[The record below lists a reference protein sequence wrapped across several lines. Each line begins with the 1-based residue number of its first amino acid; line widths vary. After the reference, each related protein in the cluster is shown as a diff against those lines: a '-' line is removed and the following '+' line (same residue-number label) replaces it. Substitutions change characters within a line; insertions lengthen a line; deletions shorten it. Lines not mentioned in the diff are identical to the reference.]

1 MGARAGGGVAEA
13 AQLSHKVIFTPSGI
27 RTTAKDGE
35 SVYDVALASGV
46 DILSI
51 CGGKGLCRRCQIEF
65 QPGDYSK
72 FGVKV
77 EEGNLSGW
85 TDSEE
90 RAAKRGDLKP
100 GRRLACRAQVL
111 GDVVVE
117 VPGDARHQVSSISK
131 DSTGFETEL
140 KPAIKLYMCK
150 LPMPELDHNPS
161 DGEALVEALRE
172 FGIEAQPEH
181 RPLTKLQPILA
192 QNERELIAVVRDD
205 KWIIDVWPPS
215 PFDAYGAAIDIG
227 STSLAL
233 YLYDL
238 TNGALVHQASA
249 MNPQIRYGED
259 LMSRVS
265 YVMMNKGGEERL
277 TEEVRKAVSGML
289 EDARAKLDLGPNQIL
304 EVVLVGNPIM
314 HHLFLG
320 INPVELGQAPFTL
333 AVKDWFEAPAWRFN
347 LGISE
352 TARIS
357 MLPLIGG
364 HVGADTTGAYLS
376 QLDVMTGRSVLLV
389 DIGTNAEIVLS
400 HGGKVAACSSPTG
413 PAFEGAEISAGV
425 RATPGAIERVR
436 IDRET
441 FQPSFKVIGSDEW
454 LSDADPDIADKRVV
468 GICGSG
474 IFEVMVEL
482 ASAGLVNKGGLFQ
495 PEAAPHR
502 FIQEG
507 QSWKYILLDRPEN
520 PLYVKQTDVRAVQ
533 LAKAALAA
541 GVNLLVDFL
550 ECPGFD
556 EVLLAGAFGTH
567 LDSQYVADIGIIPF
581 ASAEQ
586 IRSVGNAA
594 GMGAAMALYNQDE
607 KARIIEAVKHVI
619 KVETATEPKFQDYF
633 VAAMQFPTAP
643 STDGDNASGRG
654 RRSRLRE
661 RSR

>member
-1 MGARAGGGVAEA
+1 M
-13 AQLSHKVIFTPSGI
+13 SHKVIFTPSGI
-27 RTTAKDGE
+27 RATTEPGQ
-35 SVYDVALASGV
+35 SVFDVALAAGV
-46 DILSI
+46 DIQSI

-65 QPGDYSK
+65 EPGDYPK
-72 FGVKV
+72 FGLKV
-77 EEGNLSGW
+77 EGDALSGW

-90 RAAKRGDLKP
+90 KAAKRGDLKP
-100 GRRLACRAQVL
+100 GRRLACRAQVC

-117 VPGDARHQVSSISK
+117 VPHDARQHGSSISK
-131 DSTGFETEL
+131 ASTGFETAL
-140 KPAIKLYMCK
+140 DPGVKLYMVE
-150 LPMPELDHNPS
+150 LPVPQLDDNPS
-161 DGEALVEALRE
+161 DTEAMVAALKELGVSAWPDLRV
-172 FGIEAQPEH
+172 
-181 RPLTKLQPILA
+181 LTKLQPLLA
-192 QNERELIAVVRDD
+192 QNERRVIAVVRDG
-205 KWIIDVWPPS
+205 KHIVDVWPPS
-215 PFDAYGAAIDIG
+215 QSDAYGAAIDIG

-238 TNGALVHQASA
+238 TSGLLVHEASG

-265 YVMMNKGGEERL
+265 YVMLNKGGEERL
-277 TEEVRKAVSGML
+277 TEEVRKAINTMIA
-289 EDARAKLDLGPNQIL
+289 DACKKL
-304 EVVLVGNPIM
+304 EVDVAQVLELVLVGNPIM

-333 AVKDWFEAPAWRFN
+333 AVKDWFEAPAGEFGMGLN
-347 LGISE
+347 PA
-352 TARIS
+352 ARIS
-357 MLPLIGG
+357 LLPLVGG
-364 HVGADTTGAYLS
+364 HVGADTTGAYLT

-441 FQPSFKVIGSDEW
+441 FQPRFRVIGSEEW
-454 LSDADPDIADKRVV
+454 LSDDQADIAEKRVV

-482 ASAGLVNKGGLFQ
+482 ASAGLIDAGGLFR
-495 PEAAPHR
+495 PDVAPHR
-502 FIQEG
+502 FVQEG
-507 QSWKYILLDRPEN
+507 QSWKYLLLDRPEN

-541 GVNLLVDFL
+541 GVNLLVDYL
-550 ECPGFD
+550 ECPAFD

-567 LDSQYVADIGIIPF
+567 LDSQYVADIGIIPM
-581 ASAEQ
+581 ASAGQ

-594 GMGAAMALYNQDE
+594 GMGAAMALYNQAE
-607 KARIIEAVKHVI
+607 KARIIEAVMHII

-633 VAAMQFPTAP
+633 VAAMRFPTAP
-643 STDGDNASGRG
+643 MIEGDAATGRG
-654 RRSRLRE
+654 RRSRSRE

>member
-1 MGARAGGGVAEA
+1 M
-13 AQLSHKVIFTPSGI
+13 SHKVIFTPSGI
-27 RTTAKDGE
+27 RATAEPGQ
-35 SVYDVALASGV
+35 SVFDVALAAGV
-46 DILSI
+46 DIQSI

-65 QPGDYSK
+65 EPGDYPK
-72 FGVKV
+72 FGLKV
-77 EEGNLSGW
+77 EGDALSGW

-90 RAAKRGDLKP
+90 KAAKRGDLKP
-100 GRRLACRAQVL
+100 GRRLACRAQVC

-117 VPGDARHQVSSISK
+117 VPHDARQHGSSISK
-131 DSTGFETEL
+131 ASTGFETAL
-140 KPAIKLYMCK
+140 DPGVKLYMVE
-150 LPMPELDHNPS
+150 LPVPQLDDNPS
-161 DGEALVEALRE
+161 DTEAMVAALKELGVSAWPDLRV
-172 FGIEAQPEH
+172 
-181 RPLTKLQPILA
+181 LTKLQPLLA
-192 QNERELIAVVRDD
+192 QNERRVIAVVRDG
-205 KWIIDVWPPS
+205 KHIVDVWPPS
-215 PFDAYGAAIDIG
+215 QSDAYGAAIDIG

-238 TNGALVHQASA
+238 TSGLLVHEASG

-265 YVMMNKGGEERL
+265 YVMLNKGGEERL
-277 TEEVRKAVSGML
+277 TEEVRKTISTMIA
-289 EDARAKLDLGPNQIL
+289 DACKKL
-304 EVVLVGNPIM
+304 EVDVAQVLELVLVGNPIM

-333 AVKDWFEAPAWRFN
+333 AVKDWFEAPAGEFGMGLN
-347 LGISE
+347 PA
-352 TARIS
+352 ARIS
-357 MLPLIGG
+357 LLPLVGG
-364 HVGADTTGAYLS
+364 HVGADTTGAYLT

-441 FQPSFKVIGSDEW
+441 FQPRFRVIGSEEW
-454 LSDADPDIADKRVV
+454 LSDDQADIAEKRVV

-482 ASAGLVNKGGLFQ
+482 ASAGLIDAGGLFR
-495 PEAAPHR
+495 PDVAPHR
-502 FIQEG
+502 FVQEG
-507 QSWKYILLDRPEN
+507 QSWKYLLLDRPEN

-541 GVNLLVDFL
+541 GVNLLVDYL
-550 ECPGFD
+550 ECPAFD

-567 LDSQYVADIGIIPF
+567 LDSQYVADIGIIPM
-581 ASAEQ
+581 ASAGQ

-594 GMGAAMALYNQDE
+594 GMGAAMALYNQAE
-607 KARIIEAVKHVI
+607 KARIIEAVMHII

-633 VAAMQFPTAP
+633 VAAMRFPTAP
-643 STDGDNASGRG
+643 MIEGDAATGRG
-654 RRSRLRE
+654 RRSRSRE

>member
-1 MGARAGGGVAEA
+1 MV
-13 AQLSHKVIFTPSGI
+13 
-27 RTTAKDGE
+27 
-35 SVYDVALASGV
+35 
-46 DILSI
+46 
-51 CGGKGLCRRCQIEF
+51 
-65 QPGDYSK
+65 
-72 FGVKV
+72 
-77 EEGNLSGW
+77 
-85 TDSEE
+85 
-90 RAAKRGDLKP
+90 
-100 GRRLACRAQVL
+100 
-111 GDVVVE
+111 
-117 VPGDARHQVSSISK
+117 
-131 DSTGFETEL
+131 
-140 KPAIKLYMCK
+140 K
-150 LPMPELDHNPS
+150 LPTPELDHNPS
-161 DGEALVEALRE
+161 DGEALIEALRE
-172 FGIEAQPEH
+172 FGVETQIEH

-227 STSLAL
+227 STSVAL

-238 TNGALVHQASA
+238 TNGELVHQASA

-277 TEEVRKAVSGML
+277 TEEIRKQIAAML
-289 EDARAKLDLGPNQIL
+289 EEARAKFDLGPNQIL

-320 INPVELGQAPFTL
+320 LNPVELGQAPFTL

-357 MLPLIGG
+357 MLPLVGG
-364 HVGADTTGAYLS
+364 HVGADTTGAYLT
-376 QLDVMTGRSVLLV
+376 QLDAMKDRSVLLV

-400 HGGKVAACSSPTG
+400 HGGRVAACSSPTG

-436 IDRET
+436 IDPAT
-441 FQPSFKVIGSDEW
+441 KQPRFKVIGNDEW

-482 ASAGLVNKGGLFQ
+482 ASAGLIDQTGLFQ
-495 PEAAPHR
+495 PSASPER
-502 FIQEG
+502 MVQEG
-507 QSWKYILLDRPEN
+507 QSWKFLLVDRPES
-520 PLYVKQTDVRAVQ
+520 PIYVKQTDVRAVQ

-541 GVNLLVDFL
+541 GVQLLVDFL
-550 ECPGFD
+550 ECPAFD

-567 LDSQYVADIGIIPF
+567 LDSQYVADIGIIPN
-581 ASAEQ
+581 ASARQ
-586 IRSVGNAA
+586 IRSIGNAA
-594 GMGAAMALYNQDE
+594 GMGAAMALYNQAE
-607 KARIIEAVKHVI
+607 KARIIEAVKHII
-619 KVETATEPKFQDYF
+619 KVETATEPKFQEYF
-633 VAAMQFPTAP
+633 VAAMKFPTAP
-643 STDGDNASGRG
+643 APDGDGAPGRG
-654 RRSRLRE
+654 RRARMRE

>member
-1 MGARAGGGVAEA
+1 MSE
-13 AQLSHKVIFTPSGI
+13 HKVIFTPSGI
-27 RTTAKDGE
+27 RATAKHGE

-117 VPGDARHQVSSISK
+117 VPSDARHQVSSISK

-161 DGEALVEALRE
+161 DGEALIEALRE

-192 QNERELIAVVRDD
+192 QNDRELIAVVRDD

-277 TEEVRKAVSGML
+277 TEEVRKAVAGML

-454 LSDADPDIADKRVV
+454 LSDADPDIAEKRVV

-507 QSWKYILLDRPEN
+507 QSWKYLLLDRPEN

-550 ECPGFD
+550 ECPAFD

>member
-1 MGARAGGGVAEA
+1 MV
-13 AQLSHKVIFTPSGI
+13 
-27 RTTAKDGE
+27 
-35 SVYDVALASGV
+35 
-46 DILSI
+46 
-51 CGGKGLCRRCQIEF
+51 
-65 QPGDYSK
+65 
-72 FGVKV
+72 
-77 EEGNLSGW
+77 
-85 TDSEE
+85 
-90 RAAKRGDLKP
+90 
-100 GRRLACRAQVL
+100 
-111 GDVVVE
+111 
-117 VPGDARHQVSSISK
+117 
-131 DSTGFETEL
+131 
-140 KPAIKLYMCK
+140 K
-150 LPMPELDHNPS
+150 LPVPQLDDNPS
-161 DGEALVEALRE
+161 DTEALIAALRE
-172 FGIEAQPEH
+172 FGVETQIEH
-181 RPLTKLQPILA
+181 RPLAKLQPILA

-205 KWIIDVWPPS
+205 KWIIDVWPPA

-265 YVMMNKGGEERL
+265 YVMMNKGGEEKL
-277 TEEVRKAVSGML
+277 TAEIQGQVARML

-320 INPVELGQAPFTL
+320 LNPVELGQAPFTL
-333 AVKDWFEAPAWRFN
+333 AVKDWFEAPATRFN

-352 TARIS
+352 TARIAF
-357 MLPLIGG
+357 LPLVGG
-364 HVGADTTGAYLS
+364 HVGADTTGAYLT

-441 FQPSFKVIGSDEW
+441 FQPRFRVIGSEEW
-454 LSDADPDIADKRVV
+454 LSDADPDIAEKRVV

-482 ASAGLVNKGGLFQ
+482 ASAGLIDAGGLFR
-495 PEAAPHR
+495 PDAAPHR
-502 FIQEG
+502 FVQDG
-507 QSWKYILLDRPEN
+507 GSWKFLLLDRPEN
-520 PLYVKQTDVRAVQ
+520 PLFVKQTDVRAVQ
-533 LAKAALAA
+533 LAKAALSA
-541 GVNLLVDFL
+541 GVQLLVDHL
-550 ECPGFD
+550 GCPAFD

-567 LDSQYVADIGIIPF
+567 LDSQYVADIGIIPM
-581 ASAEQ
+581 ASGEQ

-594 GMGAAMALYNQDE
+594 GMGAAMALYNQAE
-607 KARIIEAVKHVI
+607 KARIIEAVKHII

-633 VAAMQFPTAP
+633 VAAMKFPTAP
-643 STDGDNASGRG
+643 ETQGDAATGRG
-654 RRSRLRE
+654 RRSRSRE
-661 RSR
+661 RTR

>member
-1 MGARAGGGVAEA
+1 M
-13 AQLSHKVIFTPSGI
+13 SHKVIFTPSGI
-27 RTTAKDGE
+27 RATAEPGQ
-35 SVYDVALASGV
+35 SVFDVALAAGV
-46 DILSI
+46 DIQSI

-65 QPGDYSK
+65 EPGDYPK
-72 FGVKV
+72 FGLKV
-77 EEGNLSGW
+77 EGDALSGW

-90 RAAKRGDLKP
+90 KAAKRGDLKP
-100 GRRLACRAQVL
+100 GRRLACRAQVC

-117 VPGDARHQVSSISK
+117 VPHDARQHGSSISK
-131 DSTGFETEL
+131 ASTGFETAL
-140 KPAIKLYMCK
+140 DPGVKLYMVE
-150 LPMPELDHNPS
+150 LPVPQLDDNPS
-161 DGEALVEALRE
+161 DTEAMVAALKELGVSAWPDLRV
-172 FGIEAQPEH
+172 
-181 RPLTKLQPILA
+181 LTKLQPLLA
-192 QNERELIAVVRDD
+192 QNERRVIAVVRDG
-205 KWIIDVWPPS
+205 KHIVDVWPPS
-215 PFDAYGAAIDIG
+215 QSDAYGAAIDIG

-238 TNGALVHQASA
+238 TSGLLVHEASG

-265 YVMMNKGGEERL
+265 YVMLNKGGEERL
-277 TEEVRKAVSGML
+277 TEEVRKAINTMIA
-289 EDARAKLDLGPNQIL
+289 DACKKL
-304 EVVLVGNPIM
+304 EVDVAQVLELVLVGNPIM

-333 AVKDWFEAPAWRFN
+333 AVKDWFEAPAGEFGMGLN
-347 LGISE
+347 PA
-352 TARIS
+352 ARIS
-357 MLPLIGG
+357 LLPLVGG
-364 HVGADTTGAYLS
+364 HVGADTTGAYLT

-441 FQPSFKVIGSDEW
+441 FQPRFRVIGSEEW
-454 LSDADPDIADKRVV
+454 LSDDQADIADKRVV

-482 ASAGLVNKGGLFQ
+482 ASAGLIDAGGLFR
-495 PEAAPHR
+495 PDVAPHR
-502 FIQEG
+502 FVQEG
-507 QSWKYILLDRPEN
+507 QSWKYLLLDRPEN

-541 GVNLLVDFL
+541 GVNLLVDYL
-550 ECPGFD
+550 ECPAFD

-567 LDSQYVADIGIIPF
+567 LDSQYVADIGIIPM
-581 ASAEQ
+581 ASAGQ

-594 GMGAAMALYNQDE
+594 GMGAAMALYNQAE
-607 KARIIEAVKHVI
+607 KARIIEAVMHII

-633 VAAMQFPTAP
+633 VAAMRFPTAP
-643 STDGDNASGRG
+643 MIEGDAATGRG
-654 RRSRLRE
+654 RRSRSRE

>member
-1 MGARAGGGVAEA
+1 MSGT
-13 AQLSHKVIFTPSGI
+13 HKVIFTPSGI
-27 RTTAKDGE
+27 RATAKEGE
-35 SVYDVALASGV
+35 SVYDVALNSGV

-65 QPGDYSK
+65 QPGDYPK

-85 TDSEE
+85 SDSEE

-131 DSTGFETEL
+131 DSTGFTTEL
-140 KPAIKLYMCK
+140 KPAIQLYMCK
-150 LPMPELDHNPS
+150 LPTPELDNNPS

-172 FGIEAQPEH
+172 FGIETQPEH
-181 RPLTKLQPILA
+181 RPLTKLQAILA
-192 QNERELIAVVRDD
+192 EHERELIAVVRDG

-215 PFDAYGAAIDIG
+215 PFDAFGAAIDIG

-265 YVMMNKGGEERL
+265 YIMMNKGGEERL
-277 TEEVRKAVSGML
+277 TEEIRKQVAAML
-289 EDARAKLDLGPNQIL
+289 EDARAKLNLGPNQIL

-357 MLPLIGG
+357 MLPLVGG
-364 HVGADTTGAYLS
+364 HVGADTTGAYLT

-436 IDRET
+436 IDPET
-441 FQPSFKVIGSDEW
+441 KQPRFKVIGNDEW
-454 LSDADPDIADKRVV
+454 LSDDQADIAEKRVV

-482 ASAGLVNKGGLFQ
+482 ASAGLIDQGGLFR
-495 PEAAPHR
+495 PDAAPHR
-502 FIQEG
+502 FVQDG
-507 QSWKYILLDRPEN
+507 QSWKYVLLDRPEN

-533 LAKAALAA
+533 LAKAALSA
-541 GVNLLVDFL
+541 GVQLLVDQL
-550 ECPGFD
+550 GCPDFD

-567 LDSQYVADIGIIPF
+567 LDSAYVADIGIIPN
-581 ASAEQ
+581 ASAAQ
-586 IRSVGNAA
+586 IRSIGNAA

-607 KARIIEAVKHVI
+607 KARIIEAVKHII
-619 KVETATEPKFQDYF
+619 KVETATEPKFQEYF
-633 VAAMQFPTAP
+633 VAAMRFPTAP
-643 STDGDNASGRG
+643 ASEGDGATGRG
-654 RRSRLRE
+654 RRSRNRE
-661 RSR
+661 RAR

>member
-1 MGARAGGGVAEA
+1 MA
-13 AQLSHKVIFTPSGI
+13 HKVIFTPSGI
-27 RTTAKDGE
+27 RATARQGQ

-51 CGGKGLCRRCQIEF
+51 CGGKGLCRRCQIECE
-65 QPGDYSK
+65 PGDYPK

-77 EEGNLSGW
+77 EAGNLSGW

-90 RAAKRGDLKP
+90 KAAKRGDLKP

-140 KPAIKLYMCK
+140 DPAIKLFMVK
-150 LPMPELDHNPS
+150 LPVPELDDNPS
-161 DGEALVEALRE
+161 DGDALVEALRQ
-172 FGIEAQPEH
+172 FGVETRLEL

-192 QNERELIAVVRDD
+192 ANERELIAVVRDD
-205 KWIIDVWPPS
+205 VSVIDVWPPA

-227 STSLAL
+227 STSIAL

-265 YVMMNKGGEERL
+265 YVMMNKGGEEKL
-277 TEEVRKAVSGML
+277 TAEIRTAIAGML
-289 EDARAKLDLGPNQIL
+289 EDARAKLELGPNQIL

-333 AVKDWFEAPAWRFN
+333 AVKDWFEAPAPLFN

-352 TARIS
+352 TARVQ
-357 MLPLIGG
+357 MLPLVGG
-364 HVGADTTGAYLS
+364 HVGADTTGAYLT
-376 QLDVMTGRSVLLV
+376 QLDTMRDRSVLLV

-400 HGGKVAACSSPTG
+400 HGGRVAACSSPTG

-436 IDRET
+436 IDPVT
-441 FQPSFKVIGSDEW
+441 KQPRFKVIGSDEW
-454 LSDADPDIADKRVV
+454 LSDDQGDIADKRVV

-482 ASAGLVNKGGLFQ
+482 ASAGLIDAGGLFR
-495 PEAAPHR
+495 PTEAPHR
-502 FIQEG
+502 FVAEG
-507 QSWKYILLDRPEN
+507 ASWKYLLLDRPEN

-541 GVNLLVDFL
+541 GVQLLVDYL
-550 ECPGFD
+550 GCPGFD

-567 LDSQYVADIGIIPF
+567 LDSQYVADIGIIPN
-581 ASAEQ
+581 AAAPQ
-586 IRSVGNAA
+586 IRSIGNAA
-594 GMGAAMALYNQDE
+594 GMGAAMALYNRAE
-607 KARIIEAVKHVI
+607 KARIIEAVKHII
-619 KVETATEPKFQDYF
+619 KVETATEPKFQEYF
-633 VAAMQFPTAP
+633 VAAMKFPTAP
-643 STDGDNASGRG
+643 ETQGDAATGRG
-654 RRSRLRE
+654 RRSRMRE
-661 RSR
+661 RTSQEG

>member
-1 MGARAGGGVAEA
+1 MTVTT
-13 AQLSHKVIFTPSGI
+13 HKVIFAPSGI
-27 RTTAKDGE
+27 RATAQDGQ

-51 CGGKGLCRRCQIEF
+51 CGGKGLCRRCQIELE
-65 QPGDYSK
+65 PGEHAK

-77 EEGNLSGW
+77 AADHLSEW
-85 TDSEE
+85 TESEE
-90 RAAKRGDLKP
+90 RALKRGDLKP
-100 GRRLACRAQVL
+100 GRRLACRANVL
-111 GDVVVE
+111 GDVVIE
-117 VPGDARHQVSSISK
+117 VPSEARHQASSISK

-140 KPAIKLYMCK
+140 NPAIKLYMCK
-150 LPMPELDHNPS
+150 LPVPQLDDNPS
-161 DGEALVEALRE
+161 DTEALIAALRE
-172 FGIEAQPEH
+172 FGLETQIEH

-192 QNERELIAVVRDD
+192 KNERELIAVVRDD
-205 KWIIDVWPPS
+205 QWIIDVWPPS

-265 YVMMNKGGEERL
+265 YVMMNKGGEEKL
-277 TEEVRKAVSGML
+277 TAEIQGQVAKML
-289 EDARAKLDLGPNQIL
+289 EEARAKLDLGPNQIL

-320 INPVELGQAPFTL
+320 INPIELGQAPFTL
-333 AVKDWFEAPAWRFN
+333 AVKDWFEAPAHRFS

-352 TARIS
+352 TARIAF
-357 MLPLIGG
+357 LPLVGG

-376 QLDVMTGRSVLLV
+376 QLDTMTGRSVLLV

-400 HGGKVAACSSPTG
+400 HGGRVAACSSPTG

-436 IDRET
+436 IDPVT
-441 FQPSFKVIGSDEW
+441 KQPRFKVIGSDEW
-454 LSDADPDIADKRVV
+454 LSDDQADIAEKRVV

-482 ASAGLVNKGGLFQ
+482 ANAGLVDQSGLFQ
-495 PEAAPHR
+495 PHAAPHR
-502 FIQEG
+502 FVEDG
-507 QSWKYILLDRPEN
+507 QSWKYVLLDRPES
-520 PLYVKQTDVRAVQ
+520 PLYVRQTDVRAVQ

-550 ECPGFD
+550 DCPAFD

-567 LDSQYVADIGIIPF
+567 LDSQYVADIGIVPF
-581 ASAEQ
+581 AEARQ

-594 GMGAAMALYNQDE
+594 GMGAAMALYNRGE
-607 KARIIEAVKHVI
+607 KARIIEAVKHII

-633 VAAMQFPTAP
+633 VAAMKFPTAP
-643 STDGDNASGRG
+643 ASEGDSATGRG
-654 RRSRLRE
+654 RRSRNRE
-661 RSR
+661 RNK

>member
-1 MGARAGGGVAEA
+1 V
-13 AQLSHKVIFTPSGI
+13 SHKVIFTPSGI
-27 RTTAKDGE
+27 RATTEPGQ
-35 SVYDVALASGV
+35 SVFDVALAAGV
-46 DILSI
+46 DIQSI

-65 QPGDYSK
+65 EPGDYPK
-72 FGVKV
+72 FGLKV
-77 EEGNLSGW
+77 EGDALSGW

-90 RAAKRGDLKP
+90 KAAKRGDLKP
-100 GRRLACRAQVL
+100 GRRLACRAQVC

-117 VPGDARHQVSSISK
+117 VPHDARQHGSSISK
-131 DSTGFETEL
+131 ASTGFETAL
-140 KPAIKLYMCK
+140 DPGVKLYMVE
-150 LPMPELDHNPS
+150 LPVPQLDDNPS
-161 DGEALVEALRE
+161 DTEAMVAALKELGVSAWPDLRV
-172 FGIEAQPEH
+172 
-181 RPLTKLQPILA
+181 LTKLQPLLA
-192 QNERELIAVVRDD
+192 QNERRVIAVVRDG
-205 KWIIDVWPPS
+205 KHIVDVWPPS
-215 PFDAYGAAIDIG
+215 QSDAYGAAIDIG

-238 TNGALVHQASA
+238 TSGLLVHEASG

-265 YVMMNKGGEERL
+265 YVMLNKGGEERL
-277 TEEVRKAVSGML
+277 TEEVRKAINTMIA
-289 EDARAKLDLGPNQIL
+289 DACKKL
-304 EVVLVGNPIM
+304 EVDVAQVLELVLVGNPIM

-333 AVKDWFEAPAWRFN
+333 AVKDWFEAPAGEFGMGLN
-347 LGISE
+347 PA
-352 TARIS
+352 ARIS
-357 MLPLIGG
+357 LLPLVGG
-364 HVGADTTGAYLS
+364 HVGADTTGAYLT

-441 FQPSFKVIGSDEW
+441 FQPRFRVIGSEEW
-454 LSDADPDIADKRVV
+454 LSDDQADIAEKRVV

-482 ASAGLVNKGGLFQ
+482 ASAGLIDAGGLFR
-495 PEAAPHR
+495 PDVAPHR
-502 FIQEG
+502 FVQEG
-507 QSWKYILLDRPEN
+507 QSWKYLLLDRPEN

-541 GVNLLVDFL
+541 GVNLLVDYL
-550 ECPGFD
+550 ECPAFD

-567 LDSQYVADIGIIPF
+567 LDSQYVADIGIIPM
-581 ASAEQ
+581 ASAGQ

-594 GMGAAMALYNQDE
+594 GMGAAMALYNQAE
-607 KARIIEAVKHVI
+607 KARIIEAVMHII

-633 VAAMQFPTAP
+633 VAAMRFPTAP
-643 STDGDNASGRG
+643 MIEGDAATGRG
-654 RRSRLRE
+654 RRSRSRE

>member
-1 MGARAGGGVAEA
+1 VGSRT
-13 AQLSHKVIFTPSGI
+13 LSEHKVIFTPSGI

-77 EEGNLSGW
+77 EEGNLSSW

-172 FGIEAQPEH
+172 FGVETQPEH
-181 RPLTKLQPILA
+181 RPLTKLQPILV
-192 QNERELIAVVRDD
+192 QNDRELIAVVRDD

-277 TEEVRKAVSGML
+277 TEDVRKAVAGML

-333 AVKDWFEAPAWRFN
+333 AVKDWFEAPAWRFD

-507 QSWKYILLDRPEN
+507 QSWKYLLLDRPEN

-581 ASAEQ
+581 ASADQ

-643 STDGDNASGRG
+643 STDGDSATGRG

>member
-1 MGARAGGGVAEA
+1 MS
-13 AQLSHKVIFTPSGI
+13 QHKVIFTPSGI
-27 RTTAKDGE
+27 RATAEHGQ

-51 CGGKGLCRRCQIEF
+51 CGGKGLCRRCQIELE
-65 QPGDYSK
+65 PGDHAK
-72 FGVKV
+72 FDMKV
-77 EEGNLSGW
+77 AADHLSPW

-90 RAAKRGDLKP
+90 KAAGRGDLKP

-111 GDVVVE
+111 GDVVIE
-117 VPGDARHQVSSISK
+117 VPSDARHQVSSISK
-131 DSTGFETEL
+131 DSTGFDTAL
-140 KPAIKLYMCK
+140 DPAIKLFMVK
-150 LPMPELDHNPS
+150 LPVPQMDDNPS
-161 DGEALVEALRE
+161 DTEALVAALRE
-172 FGIEAQPEH
+172 FGVETQIEH

-192 QNERELIAVVRDD
+192 QNDRELIAVVRDD
-205 KWIIDVWPPS
+205 RWIIDVWPPA

-265 YVMMNKGGEERL
+265 YVMMNKGGEEKL
-277 TEEVRKAVSGML
+277 TAEIQGQVGKML
-289 EDARAKLDLGPNQIL
+289 EEARAKLDLGPNQIL

-320 INPVELGQAPFTL
+320 LNPVELGQAPFTC
-333 AVKDWFEAPAWRFN
+333 AVKDWFEAPAHRFN

-352 TARIS
+352 TARIAF
-357 MLPLIGG
+357 LPLVGG
-364 HVGADTTGAYLS
+364 HVGADTTGAYLT
-376 QLDVMTGRSVLLV
+376 QIDVMTGRSVLLV

-400 HGGKVAACSSPTG
+400 HGGQVAACSSPTG

-441 FQPSFKVIGSDEW
+441 FQPRFKVIGSDEW
-454 LSDADPDIADKRVV
+454 LSDADADIADQRVV

-482 ASAGLVNKGGLFQ
+482 ASAGLVNESGLFQ
-495 PEAAPHR
+495 PQVAPHR
-502 FIQEG
+502 FVAEG
-507 QSWKYILLDRPEN
+507 QSWKFLLLDRPEN
-520 PLYVKQTDVRAVQ
+520 PLWVKQTDVRAVQ
-533 LAKAALAA
+533 LAKAALSA
-541 GVNLLVDFL
+541 GVQLLVDQL
-550 ECPGFD
+550 GCAGFD

-567 LDSQYVADIGIIPF
+567 LDSHYVADIGIIPM
-581 ASAEQ
+581 ASADQ
-586 IRSVGNAA
+586 IRSIGNAA
-594 GMGAAMALYNQDE
+594 GMGAAMALYNRAE
-607 KARIIEAVKHVI
+607 KARIIEAVKHIV

-633 VAAMQFPTAP
+633 VAAMRFPTAP
-643 STDGDNASGRG
+643 RQEGDSANGRG
-654 RRSRLRE
+654 RRSRQRT
-661 RSR
+661 RTN